1 VIRVLGVKG
10 PPRIAI
16 ADDAGLIYSDDW
28 RMGWLS
34 GFKRMGCEVMAVDV
48 SSLRRASGGGIL
60 SSRGTT
66 AVRALSDSILKWKPD
81 LVWCHHGR
89 AAGNESFLSQFKR
102 RGIPTAVYLCDEPYE
117 VGETARY
124 SPRFDFV
131 FTMDLCTLKAHLE
144 SRPQPQRNGVFY
156 LPACVDDLL
165 FTQRD
170 YSHRPVSAFFLGNPM
185 LKPREPYLRAIEKLV
200 AGADIRYWPRPK
212 AGRKAIVAKG
222 NPDWIPWNR
231 HPEFYAS
238 CVVGLNI
245 HRDPGITADCFRMRV
260 DRRPHSMAV
269 PTGLSLCKEKPASDG
284 TGFWNDANLPAS
296 HVNPRF
302 FEMAACGT
310 LVVSDDSRSELRRM
324 FPMAP
329 RAADVDHFVELVLY
343 YIAHQDEAEEIGAAC
358 SRQVLRRH
366 TYQHR
371 VGEVLTRVGLMELVP
386 EEKRSSLGAPLDWL
400 SPQDSALPEDRS
412 RSEPTGPS
420 ERWSPASGLSWT
432 RGSGSP
438 KDLSSL
444 DVPQPWLS

>member
-1 VIRVLGVKG
+1 MTIVVGRSG

-28 RMGWLS
+28 RMGWLA
-34 GFKRMGCEVMAVDV
+34 GFKRLGCEVMVTDV
-48 SSLRRASGGGIL
+48 SSLRRGGFGHY
-60 SSRGTT
+60 SARGGTMSRGL
-66 AVRALSDSILKWKPD
+66 AENILKWKPD

-131 FTMDLCTLKAHLE
+131 FTMDPCTVSAHLE
-144 SRPQPQRNGVFY
+144 SRSQPQRRGVFY
-156 LPACVDDLL
+156 LPACVDDDL
-165 FTQRD
+165 FKLVG
-170 YSHRPVSAFFLGNPM
+170 YSNRTVPAFFLGNPV

-200 AGADIRYWPRPK
+200 DGADIRYWPRPK
-212 AGRKAIVAKG
+212 AGRRSVVAKG

-245 HRDPGITADCFRMRV
+245 HRAPEITAECFKARV
-260 DRRPHSMAV
+260 ERRPHSMTV
-269 PTGLSLCKEKPASDG
+269 PTGISLCASMPTVEG
-284 TGFWNDANLPAS
+284 TGFWNDANLPAA

-343 YIAHQDEAEEIGAAC
+343 YIAHQNEAEEIGNAC
-358 SRQVLRRH
+358 SRQVSRRH
-366 TYQHR
+366 TYRHR
-371 VGEVLTRVGLMELVP
+371 AAEVLMRVGLMESLQD
-386 EEKRSSLGAPLDWL
+386 EKRSSLGEPAGWL
-400 SPQDSALPEDRS
+400 SPQDLQQLVVSSPLA
-412 RSEPTGPS
+412 PTGPS

-432 RGSGSP
+432 RGSGSA

-444 DVPQPWLS
+444 DAPVPWLS